1 MFRDL
6 ELTAEFLVLIAV
18 AVPLILLWAAVFIDL
33 FRRKDLSVIK
43 KALWATLV
51 IFSVHIGVVIYFI
64 FRPVRPPEG
73 KRLRHREDRSSAI
86 VTEIEQLHKSHEV
99 HAISD
104 DDYLKAKR
112 ELLGL
117 AAQPT

>member
-1 MFRDL
+1 MIRDL
-6 ELTAEFLVLIAV
+6 ELTAGAFILIAI

-51 IFSVHIGVVIYFI
+51 IFSVHIGVVLYFI

-86 VTEIEQLHKSHEV
+86 VTEIEQLHKSHDDR
-99 HAISD
+99 AISD
-104 DDYLKAKR
+104 DDYLNAKR